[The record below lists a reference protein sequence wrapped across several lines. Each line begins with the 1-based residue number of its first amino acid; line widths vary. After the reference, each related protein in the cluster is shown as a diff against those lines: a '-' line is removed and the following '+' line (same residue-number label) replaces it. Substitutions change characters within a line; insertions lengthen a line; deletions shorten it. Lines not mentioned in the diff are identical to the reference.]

1 MLSNSR
7 FKLIALAF
15 LIGTAIA
22 QQRTYTVVLDAGHG
36 GHDSGALGKHSKE
49 KDAALAI
56 TLKTGKILEKHKHIK
71 VIYTRKED
79 KFVELHRRADIAN
92 RHKADLF
99 VSIHC
104 NANENPSVMGTETYV
119 MGLHKTE
126 SNLKVAMRENAV
138 ILKEENYLEN
148 YEGFDPNS
156 PEAYIVFSLYQ
167 NAFLEQ
173 SIEVAHKVQTNFEE
187 AGRKNRGVKQ
197 AGFLVLA
204 RTAMPSILVETGFIT
219 NEAEEKFLNS
229 EKGQQIIAQA
239 IAQAIIEYFD
249 RLDSL
254 EREAQK
260 NEQRQN
266 RVTEGYWVQI
276 YASREKMDVTRK
288 PFEGIGNIA
297 VQKAGSWYRYL
308 VGPFKTIEEAKKEKE
323 RLVQKGFTDAFI
335 RHIKPQDGS

>member
-1 MLSNSR
+1 MSV
-7 FKLIALAF
+7 
-15 LIGTAIA
+15 AIA
-22 QQRTYTVVLDAGHG
+22 QNRTYTVVLDAGHG

-71 VIYTRKED
+71 VIYTRKD
-79 KFVELHRRADIAN
+79 DRFVELHKRADIAN
-92 RHKADLF
+92 KHKADLF

-104 NANENPSVMGTETYV
+104 NANENPAVMGTETYV

-173 SIEVAHKVQTNFEE
+173 SIEVAHRVQTNFEK

-229 EKGQQIIAQA
+229 EKGQRILAEA
-239 IAQAIIEYFD
+239 IAKAIVDYFNK
-249 RLDSL
+249 LDSL
-254 EREAQK
+254 EKEARK
-260 NEQRQN
+260 NEVERN
-266 RVTEGYWVQI
+266 KLATGYWVQI
-276 YASREKMDVTRK
+276 YASREKMDVTKK
-288 PFEGIGNIA
+288 PFEGIDNI
-297 VQKAGSWYRYL
+297 VIQKAGNWYRYL
-308 VGPFKTIEEAKKEKE
+308 VGPFPDVESAKKEKE
-323 RLVQKGFTDAFI
+323 KLVKKGFTDAFI
-335 RHIKPQDGS
+335 RHIKPDDDS